1 MNATFCSESCMVA
14 TGQEMV
20 SRKQFLQGWGKVIN
34 FTSSQGKFK
43 SLKEVREK

>member
-1 MNATFCSESCMVA
+1 MVA

-20 SRKQFLQGWGKVIN
+20 MEKKLFKVRETSRN
-34 FTSSQGKFK
+34 FIFSQGKFK